1 MIVYFSSISENTKRF
16 VEKLELPAQRIP
28 LRKFDDNPLIVNS
41 PFVLVVPTYGGG
53 HESSTVPKQV
63 VKFLNIEQ
71 NRSNLVGVIGMGN
84 TNFGEHFC
92 RAADIISFKTGA
104 PVIQKVEIFGTPDDV
119 KKAKEAICQIT
130 TS

>member
-28 LRKFDDNPLIVNS
+28 LRKFDDNPLIVDK

-53 HESSTVPKQV
+53 HENKTVPKQV

-71 NRSNLVGVIGMGN
+71 NRNNLVGVIGMGN

-104 PVIQKVEIFGTPDDV
+104 PIIQKVEIFGTPDDV